1 MGDTDMTFET
11 MMLRSLFGACVLVC
25 GLTLASMVTAKAV
38 PVQLAG
44 QGTASALVASAP
56 AIGSARTAG

>member
-1 MGDTDMTFET
+1 MTFET

-25 GLTLASMVTAKAV
+25 GLLLAAIVTARPL

-44 QGTASALVASAP
+44 QHISSAQVAAAP
-56 AIGSARTAG
+56 AATRANTNMAC

>member
-1 MGDTDMTFET
+1 MTFET

-25 GLTLASMVTAKAV
+25 GLILAAIVTARPL

-44 QGTASALVASAP
+44 QGTTSAQFASAP
-56 AIGSARTAG
+56 AASAHINTAG

>member
-1 MGDTDMTFET
+1 MTFET

-25 GLTLASMVTAKAV
+25 GLILAAIVTAKPL

-44 QGTASALVASAP
+44 QGTTSAQFAAAPAAASANTNP
-56 AIGSARTAG
+56 AG

>member
-1 MGDTDMTFET
+1 MTFET

-25 GLTLASMVTAKAV
+25 GLVLAAIVTAKPL

-44 QGTASALVASAP
+44 QGTSGAQFAAAP
-56 AIGSARTAG
+56 AVAGTNTAG